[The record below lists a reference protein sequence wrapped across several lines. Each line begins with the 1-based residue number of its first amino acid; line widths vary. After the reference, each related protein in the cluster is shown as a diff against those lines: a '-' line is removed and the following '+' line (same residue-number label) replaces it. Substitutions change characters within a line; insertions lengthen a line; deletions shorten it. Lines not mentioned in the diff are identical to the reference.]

1 MHGALSK
8 LAPSIVVSF
17 PMSDYFPRRSACDE
31 ETRAFSIDRT
41 ASAAPANSGA
51 AYRIGEDQVRG
62 SLQCEMSSV
71 LSAGLGQPRKSPAGL
86 LCQLWPAADIGVLA
100 RRTTSI
106 FKIARGLGVRT
117 PIFRPRPIPLA
128 APEFGE
134 QVDSNSVS
142 KFSEC
147 SHRCRWHCQRARVE
161 HARAQPSIRSYQ
173 GGGGDMLAPA
183 PYLRGCG
190 P

>member
-1 MHGALSK
+1 MRK
-8 LAPSIVVSF
+8 LAPFQSTERHPLPQPTPGQHI
-17 PMSDYFPRRSACDE
+17 
-31 ETRAFSIDRT
+31 
-41 ASAAPANSGA
+41 
-51 AYRIGEDQVRG
+51 EDQVRG

-183 PYLRGCG
+183 PYLRARGIAFRRAPVRKSSPG
-190 P
+190 